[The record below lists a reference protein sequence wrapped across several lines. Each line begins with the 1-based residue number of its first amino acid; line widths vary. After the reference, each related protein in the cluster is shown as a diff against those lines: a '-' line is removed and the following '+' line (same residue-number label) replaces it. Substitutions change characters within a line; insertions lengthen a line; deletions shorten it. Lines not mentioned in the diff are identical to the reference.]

1 MKLSVG
7 GEEMKVDTLIYIG
20 LVVIVIGQILI
31 RLISGIKITE
41 LFSLQ
46 IILLLIVD
54 MYHME
59 QIKHLRRKN
68 QELKRHD

>member
-1 MKLSVG
+1 
-7 GEEMKVDTLIYIG
+7 MKVDTLIYIG